1 MKAEISFHCKF
12 CRGRVDDSL
21 LQDVQLEILDHPD
34 LACKVEDNQVLIEG
48 CLRTDVD
55 QESNITGEIVCIH
68 WKDARSFL
76 AKSKNMGSCSTVMVQ
91 VDTPKN
97 HFITIHCNFSENR
110 VILLDSFQ
118 CTHGLDMYP
127 ELALELEHLM
137 KDQNISLIPVA
148 IQKEI
153 NDGFFHSF
161 MNSLTVEWSKLLTT
175 QQTYEIFL
183 NELKF
188 FQGVL
193 KSTMTREKSLIDHD
207 MKRNGSMKEIVKE
220 RIQRG
225 VAKGRTLEDIKNS
238 MKTSLALKLSSC
250 HSESFVISLG
260 SLCVRFY
267 EKVSISFVTKNG
279 VDIIRCKGSFV
290 DLRTIKTKIKAKQD
304 LFEKC
309 SQIEIQA
316 DLYFLV
322 NCDVKWRGK
331 NVIIVTDTLIV
342 DGDEEHFSLDISGK
356 NGPSHDKKEAR
367 NGTESDSDG
376 FAGEPGMHGES
387 GGNVQIIANVFQN
400 AEYMYVLSGG
410 GKGSD
415 GQDGGSG
422 KDGISGEDGKGISE
436 EDFNK
441 RFPDVAYFRGSTAG
455 NNFRAFK
462 KNNTFTSKSDEFATG
477 CFDTTG
483 MSLKAGEYYFNGVTD
498 DNYAVEYGCYSIHAL
513 LSFTSIFAYPNR
525 ESYCV
530 CSGQPGS
537 SGTPG
542 GNGGKGGKG
551 GKGGFEGS
559 VDIRNWKGKQVYTIK
574 TSCHPG
580 QCGSDGRDGK
590 GGIGGKNGK
599 NGNDRAHVCPSQA
612 SSTRVY
618 AGHLSIVAYET
629 STCDRSYCPKRKRY
643 IDIKRKASEY
653 PTLQR
658 CKNGKK
664 GQNDKRVNNRMTETS
679 RTKKAPIVFK
689 TIKERFK
696 NIFISKDDNARFHDN
711 FEANTTRMDDFTSYT
726 SFQHI
731 RKVIKDTREHDY
743 KNEIQSKQLASVCI
757 ANKSSHF
764 NDTQKATFE
773 RNHHL
778 EKFLMQKV
786 ETAISAVLTAV
797 KKDSK
802 EAFPERELCT
812 IFAIIDQMSI
822 HNSFDEKHY
831 EYFLDLIYLIKNKCI
846 KPICEE
852 NWTNLH
858 INYWEDKIMIN
869 FKFYLL
875 EKVETMVRLY
885 TKEKIKEMDPNDPY
899 SKTIM
904 DDLQIGMKTFFK
916 HLILSVFKSDDV
928 SHLKTMEQSVQT
940 QLEDLMQEITDY
952 RRTVSLFEGST
963 TMCVAKDVEAFS
975 EPVNAE
981 SDSGSEMDIE
991 GQLDSDIEIVE
1002 ESKTDA
1008 TFSKESDLET
1018 SFIASGNCK
1027 AFNDVNIEKD
1037 NESESESDSD
1047 ITALLEWAKS
1057 NSTNKV
1063 DVCCII
1069 EKLHYIQS
1077 ENISLTLKCLRYRL
1091 INQCCQISE
1100 EFLLWLL
1107 MSLFENGECIENGQ
1121 CLRMIATTKPENWI
1135 FEWLIQE
1142 MMIRSDLEDESICR
1156 DVLSKVHGDNVY
1168 FFLCRYL
1175 SKLGE
1180 GELMTNHTIDVM
1192 VESLETLNPEVDESL
1207 LAVLEKT
1214 NIFEW
1219 SYQIK
1224 WNENINSLQSLPF
1237 SWQDES
1243 KLLDAAYYS
1252 SQIINRNGQ
1261 KFVNEVYHCVKTYPV
1276 EQNIFLSAL
1285 KRLYTGSLSINI
1297 EDLYLVE
1304 SSEEASRIFGDNF
1317 IHHGIRT
1324 RDCIL
1329 SIMKA
1334 DSNTTL
1340 TEDQVRT
1347 IESILAQINKRSSK
1361 PSTVLTNTTE
1371 EDEDKNEYTTRNIL
1385 SFTQNDIKVWSQVCK
1400 QKLKSRRLRFS
1411 EIFTE
1416 IAAVIERAITLK
1428 RGYGLRNTQKISIIS
1443 FLFDL
1448 DASHKGILQQMS
1460 TGEGKTIVIVVLSI
1474 LKVLQGEKV
1483 DIITSSSVLA
1493 KRDSDI
1499 NKDIFDLFEISVSNN
1514 CSEDKHDRQDAYL
1527 SFVVYGEIGTFQRDI
1542 LLTEFYDENII
1553 GGRYREN
1560 VIVDEV
1566 DSMLLD
1572 RGETVLYLSHEI
1584 AGIDA
1589 IEFVYT
1595 YIWSLVNS
1603 KEMIGTDDDRKSVR
1617 QCMLDAMYGMISMT
1631 DISKCFPPENTIN
1644 VHEIWNKL
1652 KKENIID
1659 SEGRLLTRSYARFN
1673 QLGNNGTTNDGVT
1686 AGHVISMLKDTVRK
1700 GILVEIPKF
1709 LESFINRHLD
1719 TWIRNAFNAK
1729 YMEEGKHFII
1739 DIDRTENDRGKDVN
1753 IVIMDIDTGTE
1764 QYHMQWN
1771 SGLHQFL
1778 QLKYKCAISSE
1789 SLKAVFMS
1797 NISFFRLYNNL
1808 FGLTGTLGSQKER
1821 DLLKDMYNVSYIT
1834 IPTFQEP
1841 KFVEHDTY
1849 LCDST
1854 DKWVKLITET
1864 AVSLS
1869 KYRPVLVICETIH
1882 SCDEIEKEFKKN
1894 RVNAYVYKNSY
1905 CELSILKNE
1914 TELES
1919 GCIILATNL
1928 AGRGTDIRISE
1939 DISVLGGLHVI
1950 LTYLPSNLRI
1960 EEQAFGRAARK
1971 GQHGSGQ
1978 LIICECMEGQ
1988 HKTNEILTISRMK
2001 IQRDTSENERISKI
2015 QQRYETFIRAEER
2028 LFRKFQTF
2036 YDKLKQTLITKQTEP
2051 EFQKV
2056 ILQALLDRWAF
2067 WLDSVETSLEISGN
2081 FSSIKDSLGEFLQEI
2096 DVSWVNHDSSKM
2108 TMMLHSP
2115 SQLVKAGKAKTSSQ
2129 EYNNA
2134 QTFFD
2139 KVIDCDPSFSES
2151 ALYYK
2156 VHCLLKRGD
2165 CTSDD
2170 FKIVRNIFG
2179 VCKYL
2184 IEQRIEKLRNAV
2196 QIVNVISSQYTKKR
2210 ETFTVSDGFFQQKEN
2225 AIQIYYQIIDSI
2237 DSMNGYAIEPTMF
2250 EDATCGQLN
2259 ANMIFRDLDT
2269 MGILSPHRVR
2279 VFPPEKNTW
2288 QSVSESYE
2296 LYSKEIYS
2304 KLNQLKDKNRV
2315 TADNFQD
2322 ILPSREELWV
2332 FLKDIGVLKD
2342 TKDCILLHDRN
2353 FQRSRHI
2360 VPMRIIDILKSLE
2373 CKSVDSDIDI
2383 KKHIFLYS
2391 DQKDKILAG
2400 EASLIRIDT
2409 FKDYLGFG
2417 QIFEVLKREKIVSTC
2432 SFALLAPESEEKML
2446 HSRLPKF
2453 DHVGCNTFVIMGV
2466 PRDTSNVIFDQLVAN
2481 EILSIDGRLLTLEL
2495 GSIWRSSFSNYTTEV
2510 RNIVAKY
2517 SKYRIC
2523 TFHLL
2528 TELELPIDLFSRPHE
2543 ILFGDLIES
2552 GIVTPF
2558 KVKGNISEKE
2568 KTEQLKFLYG
2578 HECDKKKSQLID
2590 SELPKILSSEIN
2602 DLCRGGSFTAYEI
2615 ERDLIDKMICVR
2627 GVSKDLKYLT
2637 VVIKNDSLMK
2647 TSLKQELS
2655 SVENEIKSFISSRLQ
2670 NYQITSDLVAQLE
2683 RLREGL
2689 AKFDNVDT
2697 ELRSLADSCT
2707 EEQLIGLCDEILSMT
2722 NHGFGDLIIMKERK
2736 WTFKSVFKMFCILA
2750 IGLIQIGLAL
2760 AIEFY
2765 SVGTGT
2771 FVANALLSEGV
2782 GDIMFAVECMI
2793 SGHCTMQ
2800 SYLHHKA
2807 LSVAITVASAG
2818 IGAFFGRGSKFSR
2831 FGYTIVGQNLPNLS
2845 GTELLKEGMSTTLL
2859 ARAAAKRIGNK
2870 LVEVGSMKLVDKGV
2884 DFVIEKTLRTYLVDF
2899 FGEIITPKVALKTI
2913 EILTKSLSALVRKV
2927 GKQNAEQIVEKFINK
2942 CLTLQKSDVSV
2953 ILSKFSQIANA
2964 FGNGLG
2970 EAMEKLGHS
2979 GDSRMETLSIIAKI
2993 VNRIG
2998 KGIQIVN
3005 AVQEVGSL
3013 RSSILEKFNNEI
3025 VAKLQFEDGDVEVKD
3040 CESWASA
3047 QVDNAIKKANT
3058 EVTKYLEM
3066 ELEEILIKP
3075 LLQKVGN
3082 KITKQITKS
3091 ISKLYCYGKTCL
3103 HQSDFNR
3110 LKAGHE
3116 SELQQAPTETKD
3128 EIKLQYYKASKIIKE
3143 YEEPKLVC

>member
-1 MKAEISFHCKF
+1 MKATIYFHRDF
-12 CRGRVDDSL
+12 CRGGIDDRL
-21 LQDVQLEILDHPD
+21 LQNVQLEINDHPNLTCD
-34 LACKVEDNQVLIEG
+34 VENNHVLIEG
-48 CLRTDVD
+48 CLRTDVE
-55 QESNITGEIVCIH
+55 QERNINGEIVCMH

-76 AKSKNMGSCSTVMVQ
+76 TKSKKMRSCSTVMVQ

-97 HFITIHCNFSENR
+97 HFITIHCNFSEYR
-110 VILLDSFQ
+110 VIILDSFQ
-118 CTHGLDMYP
+118 CTNGLEIYP

-137 KDQNISLIPVA
+137 KDQNITLIPVA

-161 MNSLTVEWSKLLTT
+161 MNSLTVEWSKLLTN

-183 NELKF
+183 NELEI
-188 FQGVL
+188 FQGLL
-193 KSTMTREKSLIDHD
+193 KSSITREKSLIDHD
-207 MKRNGSMKEIVKE
+207 MNRIGSLKEIVKE

-225 VAKGRTLEDIKNS
+225 VAKGETLEDIKDS
-238 MKTSLALKLSSC
+238 MKTVCQSLTRNIDVYIELKYTKYVADTFLKHLQNIFETQGSSFVILRSEVQNISEIKDIKEPFNTILNYEQLQECATLLDSKTKLRFMKSFHDLCHYNSTSEKEIEIDERNFLNELQNHLKNIVFDMYQTSEKLPKYLKNARKKSKNAVDANDLLKKLSKTNDRSLSKLQSLALKLSNC

-267 EKVSISFVTKNG
+267 EKMSISFVIENG

-290 DLRTIKTKIKAKQD
+290 DLRTVKIKIKSKD

-331 NVIIVTDTLIV
+331 NVIIVKDTLIV
-342 DGDEEHFSLDISGK
+342 DGDEEHFSLDVSGK

-376 FAGEPGMHGES
+376 FAGEPGMHGEC

-422 KDGISGEDGKGISE
+422 ADGISGEDGKGISE

-441 RFPDVAYFRGSTAG
+441 RFPDLAHFTGSTFG

-462 KNNTFTSKSDEFATG
+462 KNNTFTTKSDEFATG
-477 CFDTTG
+477 CFDTTE
-483 MSLKAGEYYFNGVTD
+483 MSPKAGEYYFNGVTD
-498 DNYAVEYGCYSIHAL
+498 DNYAVEYGCWSNNAL
-513 LSFTSIFAYPNR
+513 LGVTSIVGYPNR
-525 ESYCV
+525 VSYCV

-574 TSCHPG
+574 ISCHPG

-599 NGNDRAHVCPSQA
+599 KGNDRAHVCPSQA
-612 SSTRVY
+612 RSTRVY
-618 AGHLSIVAYET
+618 AGYLSIVAYET
-629 STCDRSYCPKRKRY
+629 STCDMSYCPKRKRY

-653 PTLQR
+653 PTPQR

-689 TIKERFK
+689 TIKERFQ
-696 NIFISKDDNARFHDN
+696 NIFNSKDGNARFHDN
-711 FEANTTRMDDFTSYT
+711 FEANTTIMEDFTSFT
-726 SFQHI
+726 SSQHI

-743 KNEIQSKQLASVCI
+743 KNEIQSKQLAPLYI
-757 ANKSSHF
+757 AKKNSHF
-764 NDTQKATFE
+764 NDSQKATFE
-773 RNHHL
+773 KNHHL
-778 EKFLMQKV
+778 EKFLIQKV
-786 ETAISAVLTAV
+786 ETAISAVLAAV
-797 KKDSK
+797 NKDSK
-802 EAFPERELCT
+802 EAFPDEELCT
-812 IFAIIDQMSI
+812 IFAILDQMSI
-822 HNSFDEKHY
+822 PNSFDEKHY
-831 EYFLDLIYLIKNKCI
+831 EYFLDLIFLIKNKCM
-846 KPICEE
+846 KPFCEE

-858 INYWEDKIMIN
+858 VNYWEDRIMIN

-875 EKVETMVRLY
+875 EKVDRMVRLN
-885 TKEKIKEMDPNDPY
+885 TKEKEMEIDPNDRY

-904 DDLQIGMKTFFK
+904 KDLLIGMKPLFK

-928 SHLKTMEQSVQT
+928 SHLKTMEQSVEN
-940 QLEDLMQEITDY
+940 QLKDLMQEITDY
-952 RRTVSLFEGST
+952 RRTVSLFEGSA

-981 SDSGSEMDIE
+981 SDSGSEMNIE
-991 GQLDSDIEIVE
+991 GKLDSDIKIVE

-1008 TFSKESDLET
+1008 TVSNESDPET

-1027 AFNDVNIEKD
+1027 AFNEVHIEKD
-1037 NESESESDSD
+1037 NGNESESESD

-1077 ENISLTLKCLRYRL
+1077 EYMSLTLKCLRYRL

-1121 CLRMIATTKPENWI
+1121 YLRMIATTKPENWI

-1142 MMIRSDLEDESICR
+1142 MLIRSDLEDESICR

-1175 SKLGE
+1175 SQLGE
-1180 GELMTNHTIDVM
+1180 GELMTNHTIEVM

-1297 EDLYLVE
+1297 EDLYTVE

-1324 RDCIL
+1324 RECIL

-1340 TEDQVRT
+1340 TEDQVRQ
-1347 IESILAQINKRSSK
+1347 IESILAQINSGSSK

-1371 EDEDKNEYTTRNIL
+1371 EDEDKNEYATRNIL
-1385 SFTQNDIKVWSQVCK
+1385 SFTQNDIIVWSQVCK
-1400 QKLKSRRLRFS
+1400 RKLKSRRLRFS

-1416 IAAVIERAITLK
+1416 TVAVIERAITLK

-1493 KRDSDI
+1493 KRDSEI
-1499 NKDIFDLFEISVSNN
+1499 NKDIFALFEISVSNN

-1553 GGRYREN
+1553 GGRDREN

-1617 QCMLDAMYGMISMT
+1617 QCMLDAMYGMISMI
-1631 DISKCFPPENTIN
+1631 DISKCFPPENTIH

-1659 SEGRLLTRSYARFN
+1659 SEGRLLTRSFARFN
-1673 QLGNNGTTNDGVT
+1673 QLGNNGITNDGVT
-1686 AGHVISMLKDTVRK
+1686 AGYVISMLKDTVRK

-1709 LESFINRHLD
+1709 LESFINRHMD
-1719 TWIRNAFNAK
+1719 AWIRNAFNAK

-1849 LCDST
+1849 LCEST

-1864 AVSLS
+1864 SVSLS
-1869 KYRPVLVICETIH
+1869 KSRPVLVIGETIH

-1894 RVNAYVYKNSY
+1894 RVNAHVYKNSY
-1905 CELSILKNE
+1905 RELSILKNE

-1978 LIICECMEGQ
+1978 LIICECMEEQ

-2036 YDKLKQTLITKQTEP
+2036 FDKLKQTLITKQTEP

-2056 ILQALLDRWAF
+2056 TLQALLDRWAF

-2165 CTSDD
+2165 FTGDD
-2170 FKIVRNIFG
+2170 VKIVRNIFG
-2179 VCKYL
+2179 ICKYL
-2184 IEQRIEKLRNAV
+2184 IEQRIEKPRNAV
-2196 QIVNVISSQYTKKR
+2196 QIVNVISSQYTNKR
-2210 ETFTVSDGFFQQKEN
+2210 EIFTVSDGYVQQKEN
-2225 AIQIYYQIIDSI
+2225 AIQIYYKIIDSI

-2250 EDATCGQLN
+2250 VDATCGHLN
-2259 ANMIFRDLDT
+2259 AHMIFRDLDT
-2269 MGILSPHRVR
+2269 MGILSPHKVR

-2288 QSVSESYE
+2288 QFVTESYE

-2304 KLNQLKDKNRV
+2304 KLNQLKDRNRV
-2315 TADNFQD
+2315 TADDFQD
-2322 ILPSREELWV
+2322 ILPSREELWI
-2332 FLKDIGVLKD
+2332 FLIDQGVLKD
-2342 TKDCILLHDRN
+2342 TKDYILLHDRD

-2360 VPMRIIDILKSLE
+2360 IPMQIIDILKSFE

-2400 EASLIRIDT
+2400 AASLIRIDT
-2409 FKDYLGFG
+2409 FKDNLGFG
-2417 QIFEVLKREKIVSTC
+2417 QIFEVLKREKVVSTC
-2432 SFALLAPESEEKML
+2432 SFALLAPESEGKML

-2453 DHVGCNTFVIMGV
+2453 DHVGCNTFVVMGV
-2466 PRDTSNVIFDQLVAN
+2466 TSNTSKYIFDQLVAN
-2481 EILSIDGRLLTLEL
+2481 EVLSIDGRLLTLEL
-2495 GSIWRSSFSNYTTEV
+2495 GSIWLSSFSNYTTEV

-2528 TELELPIDLFSRPHE
+2528 KELELPIDLFSRPHD
-2543 ILFGDLIES
+2543 ILFEDLLEA
-2552 GIVTPF
+2552 GVVTPF

-2568 KTEQLKFLYG
+2568 MTKQLKFLYG
-2578 HECDKKKSQLID
+2578 HECDKKKSELID
-2590 SELPKILSSEIN
+2590 IVSSRIESGKCRNFTRSETKVLYDEGIYLDEGIKLRQYFECFFSELPKILSSEIY
-2602 DLCRGGSFTAYEI
+2602 DLCHGEFFTASEI

-2627 GVSKDLKYLT
+2627 SDSKDLKYLT
-2637 VVIKNDSLMK
+2637 VVIKNDSLK
-2647 TSLKQELS
+2647 KKSLKHELRG
-2655 SVENEIKSFISSRLQ
+2655 VENEIKCFISSRLQ
-2670 NYQITSDLVAQLE
+2670 NYQNTSGFVAKLE
-2683 RLREGL
+2683 SWREGL

-2707 EEQLIGLCDEILSMT
+2707 EEQLIGLYDEILSLT
-2722 NHGFGDLIIMKERK
+2722 NNGFGDLLVIKERK

-2750 IGLIQIGLAL
+2750 IGLI
-2760 AIEFY
+2760 
-2765 SVGTGT
+2765 
-2771 FVANALLSEGV
+2771 
-2782 GDIMFAVECMI
+2782 
-2793 SGHCTMQ
+2793 
-2800 SYLHHKA
+2800 
-2807 LSVAITVASAG
+2807 
-2818 IGAFFGRGSKFSR
+2818 
-2831 FGYTIVGQNLPNLS
+2831 
-2845 GTELLKEGMSTTLL
+2845 
-2859 ARAAAKRIGNK
+2859 
-2870 LVEVGSMKLVDKGV
+2870 
-2884 DFVIEKTLRTYLVDF
+2884 
-2899 FGEIITPKVALKTI
+2899 
-2913 EILTKSLSALVRKV
+2913 
-2927 GKQNAEQIVEKFINK
+2927 
-2942 CLTLQKSDVSV
+2942 
-2953 ILSKFSQIANA
+2953 
-2964 FGNGLG
+2964 
-2970 EAMEKLGHS
+2970 
-2979 GDSRMETLSIIAKI
+2979 
-2993 VNRIG
+2993 
-2998 KGIQIVN
+2998 
-3005 AVQEVGSL
+3005 
-3013 RSSILEKFNNEI
+3013 
-3025 VAKLQFEDGDVEVKD
+3025 
-3040 CESWASA
+3040 
-3047 QVDNAIKKANT
+3047 
-3058 EVTKYLEM
+3058 
-3066 ELEEILIKP
+3066 
-3075 LLQKVGN
+3075 
-3082 KITKQITKS
+3082 
-3091 ISKLYCYGKTCL
+3091 
-3103 HQSDFNR
+3103 
-3110 LKAGHE
+3110 
-3116 SELQQAPTETKD
+3116 
-3128 EIKLQYYKASKIIKE
+3128 
-3143 YEEPKLVC
+3143 

>member
-1 MKAEISFHCKF
+1 
-12 CRGRVDDSL
+12 
-21 LQDVQLEILDHPD
+21 
-34 LACKVEDNQVLIEG
+34 
-48 CLRTDVD
+48 
-55 QESNITGEIVCIH
+55 
-68 WKDARSFL
+68 
-76 AKSKNMGSCSTVMVQ
+76 
-91 VDTPKN
+91 
-97 HFITIHCNFSENR
+97 
-110 VILLDSFQ
+110 
-118 CTHGLDMYP
+118 
-127 ELALELEHLM
+127 
-137 KDQNISLIPVA
+137 
-148 IQKEI
+148 
-153 NDGFFHSF
+153 
-161 MNSLTVEWSKLLTT
+161 
-175 QQTYEIFL
+175 
-183 NELKF
+183 
-188 FQGVL
+188 
-193 KSTMTREKSLIDHD
+193 
-207 MKRNGSMKEIVKE
+207 
-220 RIQRG
+220 
-225 VAKGRTLEDIKNS
+225 
-238 MKTSLALKLSSC
+238 
-250 HSESFVISLG
+250 
-260 SLCVRFY
+260 
-267 EKVSISFVTKNG
+267 
-279 VDIIRCKGSFV
+279 
-290 DLRTIKTKIKAKQD
+290 
-304 LFEKC
+304 
-309 SQIEIQA
+309 
-316 DLYFLV
+316 
-322 NCDVKWRGK
+322 
-331 NVIIVTDTLIV
+331 
-342 DGDEEHFSLDISGK
+342 
-356 NGPSHDKKEAR
+356 
-367 NGTESDSDG
+367 
-376 FAGEPGMHGES
+376 
-387 GGNVQIIANVFQN
+387 
-400 AEYMYVLSGG
+400 
-410 GKGSD
+410 
-415 GQDGGSG
+415 
-422 KDGISGEDGKGISE
+422 
-436 EDFNK
+436 
-441 RFPDVAYFRGSTAG
+441 
-455 NNFRAFK
+455 
-462 KNNTFTSKSDEFATG
+462 
-477 CFDTTG
+477 
-483 MSLKAGEYYFNGVTD
+483 
-498 DNYAVEYGCYSIHAL
+498 
-513 LSFTSIFAYPNR
+513 
-525 ESYCV
+525 
-530 CSGQPGS
+530 
-537 SGTPG
+537 
-542 GNGGKGGKG
+542 
-551 GKGGFEGS
+551 
-559 VDIRNWKGKQVYTIK
+559 
-574 TSCHPG
+574 
-580 QCGSDGRDGK
+580 
-590 GGIGGKNGK
+590 
-599 NGNDRAHVCPSQA
+599 
-612 SSTRVY
+612 
-618 AGHLSIVAYET
+618 
-629 STCDRSYCPKRKRY
+629 
-643 IDIKRKASEY
+643 
-653 PTLQR
+653 
-658 CKNGKK
+658 
-664 GQNDKRVNNRMTETS
+664 
-679 RTKKAPIVFK
+679 
-689 TIKERFK
+689 
-696 NIFISKDDNARFHDN
+696 
-711 FEANTTRMDDFTSYT
+711 
-726 SFQHI
+726 
-731 RKVIKDTREHDY
+731 
-743 KNEIQSKQLASVCI
+743 
-757 ANKSSHF
+757 
-764 NDTQKATFE
+764 
-773 RNHHL
+773 
-778 EKFLMQKV
+778 
-786 ETAISAVLTAV
+786 
-797 KKDSK
+797 
-802 EAFPERELCT
+802 
-812 IFAIIDQMSI
+812 
-822 HNSFDEKHY
+822 
-831 EYFLDLIYLIKNKCI
+831 
-846 KPICEE
+846 
-852 NWTNLH
+852 
-858 INYWEDKIMIN
+858 
-869 FKFYLL
+869 
-875 EKVETMVRLY
+875 
-885 TKEKIKEMDPNDPY
+885 
-899 SKTIM
+899 
-904 DDLQIGMKTFFK
+904 
-916 HLILSVFKSDDV
+916 
-928 SHLKTMEQSVQT
+928 
-940 QLEDLMQEITDY
+940 
-952 RRTVSLFEGST
+952 
-963 TMCVAKDVEAFS
+963 
-975 EPVNAE
+975 
-981 SDSGSEMDIE
+981 
-991 GQLDSDIEIVE
+991 
-1002 ESKTDA
+1002 
-1008 TFSKESDLET
+1008 
-1018 SFIASGNCK
+1018 
-1027 AFNDVNIEKD
+1027 
-1037 NESESESDSD
+1037 
-1047 ITALLEWAKS
+1047 
-1057 NSTNKV
+1057 
-1063 DVCCII
+1063 
-1069 EKLHYIQS
+1069 
-1077 ENISLTLKCLRYRL
+1077 
-1091 INQCCQISE
+1091 
-1100 EFLLWLL
+1100 
-1107 MSLFENGECIENGQ
+1107 
-1121 CLRMIATTKPENWI
+1121 
-1135 FEWLIQE
+1135 
-1142 MMIRSDLEDESICR
+1142 
-1156 DVLSKVHGDNVY
+1156 
-1168 FFLCRYL
+1168 
-1175 SKLGE
+1175 
-1180 GELMTNHTIDVM
+1180 MTNHTIDVM

-1493 KRDSDI
+1493 KRDSEI

-1869 KYRPVLVICETIH
+1869 KYRP
-1882 SCDEIEKEFKKN
+1882 KKNLSEN
-1894 RVNAYVYKNSY
+1894 RVNAHVYKNSY

-2081 FSSIKDSLGEFLQEI
+2081 FSSIKDNLIEFLQEI

-2165 CTSDD
+2165 FTCDD

-2179 VCKYL
+2179 ICKYL

-2196 QIVNVISSQYTKKR
+2196 QIVNVISSQYTNKR
-2210 ETFTVSDGFFQQKEN
+2210 EIFTVSDGYVQQKEN

-2250 EDATCGQLN
+2250 VDATCGHLN

-2269 MGILSPHRVR
+2269 MGILSPHKVR

-2288 QSVSESYE
+2288 QFVTESYE

-2304 KLNQLKDKNRV
+2304 KLNQLKDKTRV
-2315 TADNFQD
+2315 TADDFQD
-2322 ILPSREELWV
+2322 ILPSREELWI
-2332 FLKDIGVLKD
+2332 FLIDQGVLKD
-2342 TKDCILLHDRN
+2342 TKDYILLHDRD

-2360 VPMRIIDILKSLE
+2360 IPMQIIDILKSLE
-2373 CKSVDSDIDI
+2373 CKSVVSEIDI

-2400 EASLIRIDT
+2400 AASLIRIDT
-2409 FKDYLGFG
+2409 FKDDLGFG
-2417 QIFEVLKREKIVSTC
+2417 QIFEVLKREKVVSTC
-2432 SFALLAPESEEKML
+2432 SFALLAPESEGKML

-2453 DHVGCNTFVIMGV
+2453 DHVGCNTFVVMGV
-2466 PRDTSNVIFDQLVAN
+2466 SSNTSKVIFDQLVAN
-2481 EILSIDGRLLTLEL
+2481 EVLSIDGRLLTLEL
-2495 GSIWRSSFSNYTTEV
+2495 GSIWLSSFSNYTTEV

-2528 TELELPIDLFSRPHE
+2528 KELELPIDLFSRPHD
-2543 ILFGDLIES
+2543 ILFGDLLEA
-2552 GIVTPF
+2552 GVVTPF

-2568 KTEQLKFLYG
+2568 MTKQLKFLYG
-2578 HECDKKKSQLID
+2578 HECDKKKSELIEIVSSRIESGKCRNFTRSETKVLYD
-2590 SELPKILSSEIN
+2590 EGIYLDEGLILGEYFKRFFSELPKILSSEIY
-2602 DLCRGGSFTAYEI
+2602 DLCHGEFFTASEI

-2627 GVSKDLKYLT
+2627 SDSKDLKYLT
-2637 VVIKNDSLMK
+2637 VVIKNDSLKK
-2647 TSLKQELS
+2647 TSLKQELRG
-2655 SVENEIKSFISSRLQ
+2655 VENEIKCFISSRLQ
-2670 NYQITSDLVAQLE
+2670 NYQNTSGFVAKLE
-2683 RLREGL
+2683 SWREGL

-2707 EEQLIGLCDEILSMT
+2707 EEQLIGLYDEILSMT
-2722 NHGFGDLIIMKERK
+2722 NNGFGDLLVIKERK

-2818 IGAFFGRGSKFSR
+2818 IGAFAARGSKFSR
-2831 FGYTIVGQNLPNLS
+2831 FGNKIGGQFLQNQS
-2845 GTELLKEGMSTTLL
+2845 GSALLKQGVAKRLL
-2859 ARAAAKRIGNK
+2859 AKAAAKRIGKK
-2870 LVEVGSMKLVDKGV
+2870 LVEVASMKLVDKGV
-2884 DFVIEKTLRTYLVDF
+2884 DFVIEKTLRASLVQF
-2899 FGEIITPKVALKTI
+2899 CGEITKSTPKVALKTI
-2913 EILTKSLSALVRKV
+2913 EILTESLSTLVRKV

-2942 CLTLQKSDVSV
+2942 CLPLQQSDVSM
-2953 ILSKFSQIANA
+2953 ILSKFGQIANA

-2979 GDSRMETLSIIAKI
+2979 GDSRMETLSKIAKI
-2993 VNRIG
+2993 VNVIG
-2998 KGIQIVN
+2998 KGIKIVN
-3005 AVQEVGSL
+3005 AVQEVGTL

-3047 QVDNAIKKANT
+3047 QVDNVIKKVNT

-3066 ELEEILIKP
+3066 QLEDIVVKP
-3075 LLQKVGN
+3075 LLQKVGY
-3082 KITKQITKS
+3082 KITRQITKS
-3091 ISKLYCYGKTCL
+3091 ISKLYRYGKTCL

-3128 EIKLQYYKASKIIKE
+3128 EIKLQYTKKLLKLLKNTRDPNLFADIVKEGIPLGIHSVQAVSEITGAVINIETIGGDAITMPQKFTPCGKYCGEQGCITLQFHVNPETGIGHFISPKSMDGESRHYDCLLEAVTQETGMPLQRDHIAETIRTHPEIRRNIKQGIHEHFIIKGGSGGVVQDRKKNPTSMEIIEQGRLLLISKQTKEDKILMELEKRGLPTTRQNKNQIWEEMKNENENGEIEISRQIKKSE
-3143 YEEPKLVC
+3143 YFFKSQRDKSKLSNNSEKATGNDELFETRLLVSEIAQSCVKNSPKYVEPTEIQFGDKSEDVDYLKAYYHCRFDTRYVVFIREGKLQGHAGALFSRSKDAVLESNEEGVKIKTSNVGGLTSGSKDFHKQRTDKVWECKENHLFSILNGIQKHVEMLPTKKQLENMDLSNCYSPMGYHLDVDDHRDKFIIGLEREKYKLCIAAEHLIHSNRNAYKTQSFQQFERSLVI